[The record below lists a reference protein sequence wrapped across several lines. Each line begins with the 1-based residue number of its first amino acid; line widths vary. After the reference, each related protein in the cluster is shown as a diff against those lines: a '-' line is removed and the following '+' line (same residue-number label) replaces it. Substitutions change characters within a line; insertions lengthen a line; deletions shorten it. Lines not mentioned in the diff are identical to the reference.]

1 MQFSSF
7 LIAFLIAIIDFTR
20 IFGVNQSNFNSWG
33 KICYNLAEYK
43 NEINVFLGD
52 GDVCG
57 YFMFDY
63 LAICFVK
70 PHLKVILQL
79 LSPPPYMYVMNE
91 QH

>member
-1 MQFSSF
+1 MK
-7 LIAFLIAIIDFTR
+7 LM
-20 IFGVNQSNFNSWG
+20 
-33 KICYNLAEYK
+33 
-43 NEINVFLGD
+43 FLGD

-57 YFMFDY
+57 YFRFDY